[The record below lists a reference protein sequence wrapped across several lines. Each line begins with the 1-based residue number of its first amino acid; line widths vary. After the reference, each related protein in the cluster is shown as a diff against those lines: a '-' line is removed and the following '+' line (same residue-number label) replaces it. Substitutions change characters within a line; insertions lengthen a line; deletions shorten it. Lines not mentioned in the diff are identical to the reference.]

1 MIIRAFIKRRFT
13 FILLLVIP
21 ILIILSFYYLI
32 KSTADD
38 VEVPIVFVDSADQ
51 PFVHELIEELGAV
64 EPFRIELEKEVPWDQ
79 LMRGEIEAVFHFKED
94 ILNQIHDGDSNE
106 LITWY
111 RHEQSLF
118 DGLIKE
124 KLASTMVNYIVRAE
138 AANVITY
145 YDEFF
150 DWEEAYMY
158 GLRYLGPEPIFQMR
172 FQSYEGSVAQ
182 DDSSIIADLSFPRL
196 IVWLY
201 VIILFSLLAQTFIT
215 WHKEDIFKRLKLIP
229 YSIFSLQL
237 TWLIFVISVGTIL
250 AFIILN
256 AIHFNLNDSFY
267 DPSLFIMDV
276 LAIIVTAILVLLGTK
291 IFYRKQSFI
300 AFVLTYTISSIIIFL
315 LIDIGLLNEK
325 WWMYSFIPTW
335 LLS

>member
-1 MIIRAFIKRRFT
+1 MIIRAFMKRRFS
-13 FILLLVIP
+13 FILLLVVP
-21 ILIILSFYYLI
+21 IVIIVSFYCLMKLTI
-32 KSTADD
+32 DE
-38 VEVPIVFVDSADQ
+38 VEVPIVFVDTAEQD
-51 PFVHELIEELGAV
+51 FVHDLVDELGDV
-64 EPFRIELEKEVPWDQ
+64 EPFRIELKKEVPWDE
-79 LMRGEIEAVFHFKED
+79 LKRGDVEAVFQFDED
-94 ILNQIHDGDSNE
+94 LLTRIHNGDSKE

-124 KLASTMVNYIVRAE
+124 KLASTLVNYIVRAE
-138 AANVITY
+138 AANIVTY
-145 YDEFF
+145 YDEFA

-291 IFYRKQSFI
+291 IFRS
-300 AFVLTYTISSIIIFL
+300 
-315 LIDIGLLNEK
+315 
-325 WWMYSFIPTW
+325 
-335 LLS
+335 